1 MLSLVFKTQIRATI
15 CCWTLDRSFC
25 GRSTTVM
32 PVWSRCLLLSAVHEG
47 DRGHSYAPFTG
58 DLLFIKDLYMVMV
71 ERFRITLTANV
82 NLYHLTMAGYQG
94 SLCCTCLLPFST
106 FTKKNYYFHII
117 FIHKNCF
124 GLLFCFV
131 LCFFFLFTLISVW
144 RNSQLESAVWRL
156 P

>member
-1 MLSLVFKTQIRATI
+1 M
-15 CCWTLDRSFC
+15 
-25 GRSTTVM
+25 
-32 PVWSRCLLLSAVHEG
+32 HEG

-71 ERFRITLTANV
+71 ERFRVTLTANV

-106 FTKKNYYFHII
+106 FTQKNYYFHII

-124 GLLFCFV
+124 GLLFCV
-131 LCFFFLFTLISVW
+131 FFSFHFNFCLKKFSTRICRLTFTITVTLNLSNDPYSFGVFYILLLFI
-144 RNSQLESAVWRL
+144 
-156 P
+156 